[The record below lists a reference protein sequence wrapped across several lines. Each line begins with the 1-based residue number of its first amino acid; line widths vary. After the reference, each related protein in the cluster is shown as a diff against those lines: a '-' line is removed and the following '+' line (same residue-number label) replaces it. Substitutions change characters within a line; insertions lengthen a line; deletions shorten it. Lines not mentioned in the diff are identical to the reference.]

1 VTAASATAFTADEI
15 FDLFYS
21 LKAPYRKDAI
31 FLMNDASVK
40 ALRKLKDSNGQ
51 YLWQPS
57 LYGINPGYI
66 AGPPGLYFRFHACH
80 GGWHKVC
87 PVWRPFLLLGG

>member
-1 VTAASATAFTADEI
+1 M
-15 FDLFYS
+15 FYS
-21 LKAPYRKDAI
+21 LKAPYRKSAV

-57 LYGINPGYI
+57 LTVATPDTLMG
-66 AGPPGLYFRFHACH
+66 R
-80 GGWHKVC
+80 
-87 PVWRPFLLLGG
+87 PVYTSAYYRERDGA